1 MVIYVYQP
9 TVTTVDNQ
17 PNGGDTMD
25 TDIVTLDPEARRLS
39 DSDAAEL
46 DAVEDAQC

>member
-1 MVIYVYQP
+1 MD
-9 TVTTVDNQ
+9 VD
-17 PNGGDTMD
+17 
-25 TDIVTLDPEARRLS
+25 ILAIDPEARRLS